1 MHHTCDFDALQQQ
14 HWLAGLNILP
24 NHSTKVKL
32 LVGADFLAAYNR
44 VETRFPKPGSGG
56 PAALLIPFSWS
67 FFDPTNSIS
76 EDAPESLTEHV
87 PQSTSLKNKA
97 KLWKISSNDSGQ
109 LKHYWKLK
117 LEIITVVK
125 PIQPPLKHWR
135 LMQKMHTR
143 LKEAVKENE
152 VPARMGAEEVK
163 EEGVQPWTAK
173 RTRKMCVLLR
183 TSLMQHML
191 CPTEKEIEIVWKE
204 NLCTICFKN
213 NHTSEIALLQAEKSN
228 RVLSQVQ

>member
-1 MHHTCDFDALQQQ
+1 MHYTCDFDALQQQ
-14 HWLAGLNILP
+14 HWLACLNILP

-32 LVGADFLAAYNR
+32 LVGADFLAAYKHDSLNLAVADR
-44 VETRFPKPGSGG
+44 RRS
-56 PAALLIPFSWS
+56 L

-76 EDAPESLTEHV
+76 EDAPESPTEHV

-204 NLCTICFKN
+204 NLCIICFKN